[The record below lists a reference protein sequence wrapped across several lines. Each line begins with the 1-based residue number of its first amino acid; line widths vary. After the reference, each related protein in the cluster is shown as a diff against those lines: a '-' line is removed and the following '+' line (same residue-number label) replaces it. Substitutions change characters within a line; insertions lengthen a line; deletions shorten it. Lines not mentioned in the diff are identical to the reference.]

1 MKQCQVCQCDFE
13 PSHNG
18 NFLCSNTCAVRL
30 FAARQKVRLSIK
42 AALKALKTPEDVNN
56 FNLSLTTIIEKVA
69 Q

>member
-1 MKQCQVCQCDFE
+1 MKECQVCQRDFE

-42 AALKALKTPEDVNN
+42 VALKALKTPEDVNN

>member
-42 AALKALKTPEDVNN
+42 AALKALKTPEQVNQ
-56 FNLSLTTIIEKVA
+56 FNQSLDQLLEGA
-69 Q
+69 A